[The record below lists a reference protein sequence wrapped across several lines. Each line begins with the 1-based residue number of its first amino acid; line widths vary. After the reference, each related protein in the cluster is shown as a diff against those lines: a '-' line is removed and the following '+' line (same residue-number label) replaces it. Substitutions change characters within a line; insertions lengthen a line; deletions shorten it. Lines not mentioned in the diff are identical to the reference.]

1 MKPLVLVTALAVM
14 LTACKRQQNSSVSTG
29 TTVPDQTSNPQTA
42 GPPGP
47 PTQAPQETVVV
58 SENADVSATLSDL
71 SQELRVYISQTRSA
85 PKDYDDFVARAH
97 VQAPPP
103 PAGQAYAISRGKVVL
118 VKR

>member
-1 MKPLVLVTALAVM
+1 MKPLVLVMALAVM
-14 LTACKRQQNSSVSTG
+14 LAACKRQQGSSVSTG
-29 TTVPDQTSNPQTA
+29 TTATDQSSNSQVGPS
-42 GPPGP
+42 GPPI
-47 PTQAPQETVVV
+47 QAPQETVVV
-58 SENADVSATLSDL
+58 PENADVTATLSDL